1 MTDLLKFA
9 PQGERQIVATRDFA
23 APRERVFEAWTR
35 PELLQRWLYG
45 SEEWRLAV
53 CEIDLRVGGAARFVW
68 RHADG
73 REMGMNGVYRE
84 IAPPGRIAF
93 TEIWD
98 EDWTGG
104 EVLVTLKFHEQGGAS
119 MLRQTM
125 LYSSR
130 AARDAG
136 LATDLEQATAM
147 SYERLAKLLA

>member
-1 MTDLLKFA
+1 M
-9 PQGERQIVATRDFA
+9 
-23 APRERVFEAWTR
+23 
-35 PELLQRWLYG
+35 
-45 SEEWRLAV
+45 AV

-73 REMGMNGVYRE
+73 REMRMSAVYRE
-84 IAPPGRIAF
+84 IAPPERIVF

-104 EVLVTLKFHEQGGAS
+104 EVLVTLELAEQAGTTV
-119 MLRQTM
+119 LRQAM

-136 LATDLEQATAM
+136 LATDLEQGMRM
-147 SYERLAKLLA
+147 SYDRLAKLLG